1 MKSKN
6 LFQSVKDVLNGKI
19 ALSIFTFSTTFIAGF
34 AAATV
39 ALGLKGG
46 YHNSSIAEA
55 IICGLILLFYGIY
68 GTYKLYKLNKVKVK
82 LTTNKFREIV
92 EYFNWKGKFEH
103 YCVFWF
109 FICWLCS
116 WGYRLLE

>member
-55 IICGLILLFYGIY
+55 IICGLILLFYGYLWHIQA
-68 GTYKLYKLNKVKVK
+68 LQVKQ
-82 LTTNKFREIV
+82 
-92 EYFNWKGKFEH
+92 GKSQVD
-103 YCVFWF
+103 Y
-109 FICWLCS
+109 
-116 WGYRLLE
+116 